1 MAYHKV
7 LPELRRCAH
16 CNKEF
21 LAAHARRIYCKSSCN
36 TQAYE
41 RRQAAL
47 QARAEVSTTTAE
59 AAQGLAAVAESTP
72 LPKQTLDWNLN
83 NIALL
88 STASAL
94 GQLGVQLGTALFQL
108 FTTRTKPTLLDVAQR
123 PDPLSWL
130 PAGLLTAATPR
141 VSLTLPA
148 LGRKLLFVELHYLG
162 HVLYYQPRERLL
174 LWRVMPGTLLALLS
188 AEYVDGV
195 AEQVPYQAPPAL
207 PAPAAELESLWGSS
221 DESAWASPNQTPG
234 TGYPLPQVP
243 PITPGRPPLGKPKH
257 VG

>member
-1 MAYHKV
+1 VAYHKV

-41 RRQAAL
+41 RRQAA
-47 QARAEVSTTTAE
+47 AEASTTPAE
-59 AAQGLAAVAESTP
+59 AAQGLAAVSESTP
-72 LPKQTLDWNLN
+72 LHKQTLDWNLN

-88 STASAL
+88 GTASAL

-108 FTTRTKPTLLDVAQR
+108 LTTRTKPTPVDVAQR

-130 PAGLLTAATPR
+130 PAGLLTAAAPR
-141 VSLTLPA
+141 VPLTLPS
-148 LGRKLLFVELHYLG
+148 LRRPLVFVELHYLG

-174 LWRVMPGTLLALLS
+174 LWRVVPGTLLALLS

-195 AEQVPYQAPPAL
+195 AEQVPYQAPPTL
-207 PAPAAELESLWGSS
+207 PAPAAESPWGSS
-221 DESAWASPNQTPG
+221 DESAWASPTQTPG
-234 TGYPLPQVP
+234 NGYPIPQAP
-243 PITPGRPPLGKPKH
+243 PITPGRPPLGQPRYM
-257 VG
+257 G

>member
-1 MAYHKV
+1 
-7 LPELRRCAH
+7 
-16 CNKEF
+16 

-41 RRQAAL
+41 RRQAILKAH
-47 QARAEVSTTTAE
+47 AEVSTTPVNE
-59 AAQGLAAVAESTP
+59 AQGLAVVAEPVP

-88 STASAL
+88 STTSAI

-108 FTTRTKPTLLDVAQR
+108 FTTRTKPTPVELVQR

-130 PAGLLTAATPR
+130 PAGLLTAAAPR
-141 VSLTLPA
+141 VPLALPA
-148 LGRKLLFVELHYLG
+148 LGRTLVFVELHYLG

-174 LWRVMPGTLLALLS
+174 LWQVRPGTLLALLS
-188 AEYVDGV
+188 AAYVDGV
-195 AEQVPYQAPPAL
+195 AEQVPYQAPLPL
-207 PAPAAELESLWGSS
+207 PAPAAE
-221 DESAWASPNQTPG
+221 SAWANLGESVWTTINQAPGSGTP
-234 TGYPLPQVP
+234 LLQAP
-243 PITPGRPPLGKPKH
+243 PITPHRPALGQPKV

>member
-7 LPELRRCAH
+7 VPKLRRCAH
-16 CNKEF
+16 CSNEF

-41 RRQAAL
+41 QRQVLLKAYVEA
-47 QARAEVSTTTAE
+47 STNPVKE
-59 AAQGLAAVAESTP
+59 SQGLAVVTETAP

-94 GQLGVQLGTALFQL
+94 GQLGVQLGTALLQL
-108 FTTRTKPTLLDVAQR
+108 FTTRTKPTPVDVVQR

-130 PAGLLTAATPR
+130 PAGLLTAAALR
-141 VSLTLPA
+141 VPLTLPV
-148 LGRKLLFVELHYLG
+148 LGRELVFVELHYLG
-162 HVLYYQPRERLL
+162 HVLYYQPRGRLL
-174 LWRVMPGTLLALLS
+174 LWRVVPGTLLALLS
-188 AEYVDGV
+188 VAYVDGV
-195 AEQVPYQAPPAL
+195 AEQVPYQIPPPL
-207 PAPAAELESLWGSS
+207 PIPAAE
-221 DESAWASPNQTPG
+221 SAWGNPGESVWTANTQAPGSGTP
-234 TGYPLPQVP
+234 LLQAP
-243 PITPGRPPLGKPKH
+243 PITPHRPALGQPKF